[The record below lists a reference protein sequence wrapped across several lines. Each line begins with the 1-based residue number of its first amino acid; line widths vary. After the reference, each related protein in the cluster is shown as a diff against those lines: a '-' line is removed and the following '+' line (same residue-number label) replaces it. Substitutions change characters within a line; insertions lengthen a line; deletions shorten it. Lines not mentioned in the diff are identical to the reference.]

1 MEPIKG
7 AEMNSTPRT
16 PPLTQRQ
23 MRRIEKL
30 PRDCRVVNTRDGV
43 VFLRRADG
51 QLLRVQPDGRLAP
64 TVSVARVQDYLHV
77 HG

>member
-1 MEPIKG
+1 MESIKG
-7 AEMNSTPRT
+7 AEMNSTHL
-16 PPLTQRQ
+16 LTQRQ
-23 MRRIEKL
+23 RRRIEKL
-30 PRDCRVVNTRDGV
+30 PKDCRVVNTRDGV

-64 TVSVARVQDYLHV
+64 GVSVARVQDYLHV

>member
-1 MEPIKG
+1 MESIMG
-7 AEMNSTPRT
+7 AEMNSTPL
-16 PPLTQRQ
+16 LTQRQ

-30 PRDCRVVNTRDGV
+30 PKDCRVVNARDGV

-51 QLLRVQPDGRLAP
+51 QLLRVQPDGRLAA
-64 TVSVARVQDYLHV
+64 TVSIARVQDYLHV